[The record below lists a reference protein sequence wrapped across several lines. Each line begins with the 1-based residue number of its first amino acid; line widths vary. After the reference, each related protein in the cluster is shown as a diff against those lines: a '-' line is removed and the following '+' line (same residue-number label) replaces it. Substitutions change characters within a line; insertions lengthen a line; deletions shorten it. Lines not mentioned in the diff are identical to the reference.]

1 MRRKPSRR
9 RSGLPLL
16 AAPIVALLL
25 SACGNDGPDKDAL
38 DEPSTG
44 GTSARVTETPAAPDT
59 ASPQSPVSNLPADPA
74 PDTGSMVDEAFEAAR
89 IAALQSAL
97 RYVDP
102 ALGAPED
109 IAKADAQCV
118 DIQRNVANPDQVAAR
133 RFSTANHRVTEAD
146 GKRINTILSN
156 TYCRSTGSGP

>member
-1 MRRKPSRR
+1 MRRKPSTR
-9 RSGLPLL
+9 RSGLPVM

-25 SACGNDGPDKDAL
+25 AGCGNDGPDKTAADG
-38 DEPSTG
+38 PSGG
-44 GTSARVTETPAAPDT
+44 GTSASVAAETPATTDA
-59 ASPQSPVSNLPADPA
+59 ASPQPPADSLPADPA

-102 ALGAPED
+102 VLGAPED
-109 IAKADAQCV
+109 IAKADAQCA
-118 DIQRNVANPDQVAAR
+118 DLRRNVADPDQVAAR
-133 RFSTANHRVTEAD
+133 RFSTVNHRVTEAD

-156 TYCRSTGSGP
+156 TYCRSTAAP

>member
-1 MRRKPSRR
+1 
-9 RSGLPLL
+9 
-16 AAPIVALLL
+16 
-25 SACGNDGPDKDAL
+25 
-38 DEPSTG
+38 
-44 GTSARVTETPAAPDT
+44 
-59 ASPQSPVSNLPADPA
+59 
-74 PDTGSMVDEAFEAAR
+74 MVDEAFEAAR